1 MKTLRR
7 HIALCVLPLFLFVFL
22 SGCESGRQDSGWDKE
37 AYDKNSEISTQLLIT
52 YLDNHNREYPEGVA
66 SIDFDWQGNLVFFI
80 EPDYDGLEEAIR
92 EEMGDAVF
100 SIEYYKFTPRYLYTA
115 KAKVEQYL
123 ASFPEGE
130 NPLKT
135 GEPRVEATGYLNR
148 VILPVQDLWSEEK
161 DKTLREAIGPQSDA
175 IFILYFGTGEY
186 LDSSSNS

>member
-22 SGCESGRQDSGWDKE
+22 SGCESGGQISGWDNE

-92 EEMGDAVF
+92 EKMGNAVF

-115 KAKVEQYL
+115 KAKVNSTFR
-123 ASFPEGE
+123 AFPKG
-130 NPLKT
+130 KT
-135 GEPRVEATGYLNR
+135 R
-148 VILPVQDLWSEEK
+148 
-161 DKTLREAIGPQSDA
+161 
-175 IFILYFGTGEY
+175 
-186 LDSSSNS
+186 

>member
-1 MKTLRR
+1 MKNLRR

-22 SGCESGRQDSGWDKE
+22 SGCESGQQDSGWDKE

-130 NPLKT
+130 NPLKA
-135 GEPRVEATGYLNR
+135 GEPRVEALRLAFGQSR
-148 VILPVQDLWSEEK
+148 RRPVT
-161 DKTLREAIGPQSDA
+161 DKRTSVQPVS
-175 IFILYFGTGEY
+175 YTH
-186 LDSSSNS
+186 LDVYKRQRRSRRARRGCPGAA